1 MNGNG
6 IPQTI
11 KNPLDDSEMHLT
23 WNDEFDGDKINGK
36 TWQLYDR
43 MWAKNRVIATT
54 DPRNFALENGEAVM
68 RTYREDGHYTSHK
81 TLTTFDRMSFRY
93 GYLEIRAMVPFS
105 RGAFPAFWLQSA
117 WQHRSVDYMTE
128 VDVFEVYKA
137 GYVEATLHKWYL
149 KDPVK
154 GPHFRHDWNTPLAY
168 TFPEDHWETLSREYH
183 RWGFLWDPESIRLT
197 VDGKVFATYD
207 ITDAGDF
214 QEGLGNG
221 DDLTGMGGFQDP
233 MTIVCRDSGPVH
245 RHQRPNGCEGC
256 SFLDSSLS
264 PFRIAGRT
272 IERNRLHL
280 TAFCGIMET
289 GKKSDGLKATAFGT
303 GFRLQSPHGR
313 MRSMQG

>member
-11 KNPLDDSEMHLT
+11 KSPLDGNEMRLT
-23 WNDEFDGDKINGK
+23 WNDEFDGDRINGK

-43 MWAKNRVIATT
+43 MWAKNRVITTT

-81 TLTTFDRMSFRY
+81 SLTTFDRMSFRY
-93 GYLEIRAMVPFS
+93 GYLEINAIVPFS

-137 GYVEATLHKWYL
+137 GYVESTLHKWYL
-149 KDPVK
+149 KDPVT
-154 GPHFRHDWNTPLAY
+154 GPHTRHDWNTPLSY
-168 TFPEDHWETLSREYH
+168 TFPEDHWESLSHEYH
-183 RWGFLWDPESIRLT
+183 RWGFLWIPEKIAITL
-197 VDGKVFATYD
+197 DGNIIATYD

-214 QEGLGNG
+214 QEGLRTG

-233 MTIVCRDSGPVH
+233 MIINFTNWVGS
-245 RHQRPNGCEGC
+245 
-256 SFLDSSLS
+256 
-264 PFRIAGRT
+264 
-272 IERNRLHL
+272 
-280 TAFCGIMET
+280 
-289 GKKSDGLKATAFGT
+289 
-303 GFRLQSPHGR
+303 GFRDKSWVVGEDTELPLTFRVDWIRLYQTPGMGDLFDDR
-313 MRSMQG
+313 P

>member
-11 KNPLDDSEMHLT
+11 KSPLDGSEMRLT
-23 WNDEFDGDKINGK
+23 WNDEFDGDRINGK

-43 MWAKNRVIATT
+43 MWAKSRVITTT

-81 TLTTFDRMSFRY
+81 SLTTFDRMSFRY
-93 GYLEIRAMVPFS
+93 GYLEINAIVPFS

-137 GYVEATLHKWYL
+137 GYVESTLHKWYL
-149 KDPVK
+149 KDPVT
-154 GPHFRHDWNTPLAY
+154 GPHTRHDWNTPLSY
-168 TFPEDHWETLSREYH
+168 TFPEDHWESLSHEYH
-183 RWGFLWDPESIRLT
+183 RWGFLWIPEKIAITL
-197 VDGKVFATYD
+197 DGNIIATYD

-214 QEGLGNG
+214 QEGLRTG

-233 MTIVCRDSGPVH
+233 MIINFTNWVGS
-245 RHQRPNGCEGC
+245 
-256 SFLDSSLS
+256 
-264 PFRIAGRT
+264 
-272 IERNRLHL
+272 
-280 TAFCGIMET
+280 
-289 GKKSDGLKATAFGT
+289 
-303 GFRLQSPHGR
+303 GFRDKSWVVGEDTELPLTFRVDWIHLYQTPGMGDLFDDR
-313 MRSMQG
+313 P

>member
-11 KNPLDDSEMHLT
+11 KSPLDGNEMRLT
-23 WNDEFDGDKINGK
+23 WNDEFDGDRINGQ

-43 MWAKNRVIATT
+43 MWAKNRVITTT

-81 TLTTFDRMSFRY
+81 SLTTFDRMSFRY
-93 GYLEIRAMVPFS
+93 GYLEINAIVPFS

-137 GYVEATLHKWYL
+137 GYVESTLHKWYL
-149 KDPVK
+149 KDPVT
-154 GPHFRHDWNTPLAY
+154 GPHTRHDWNTPLSY
-168 TFPEDHWETLSREYH
+168 TFPEDHWESLSHEYH
-183 RWGFLWDPESIRLT
+183 RWGFLWIPEKIAITL
-197 VDGKVFATYD
+197 DGNIIATYD

-214 QEGLGNG
+214 QEGLRTG

-233 MTIVCRDSGPVH
+233 MIINFTNWVGS
-245 RHQRPNGCEGC
+245 
-256 SFLDSSLS
+256 
-264 PFRIAGRT
+264 
-272 IERNRLHL
+272 
-280 TAFCGIMET
+280 
-289 GKKSDGLKATAFGT
+289 
-303 GFRLQSPHGR
+303 GFRDKSWVVGEDTELPLTFRVDWIRLYQTPGMGDLFDDR
-313 MRSMQG
+313 P

>member
-11 KNPLDDSEMHLT
+11 KSPLDGSEMRLT
-23 WNDEFDGDKINGK
+23 WNDEFDGDRINGK

-43 MWAKNRVIATT
+43 MWAKNRVITTT

-93 GYLEIRAMVPFS
+93 GYLEINAIVPFS

-137 GYVEATLHKWYL
+137 GYVESTLHKWYL
-149 KDPVK
+149 KDPVT
-154 GPHFRHDWNTPLAY
+154 GPHTRHDWNTPLSY
-168 TFPEDHWETLSREYH
+168 TFPEDHWESLSHEYH
-183 RWGFLWDPESIRLT
+183 RWGFLWIPEKIAITL
-197 VDGKVFATYD
+197 DGNIIATYD

-214 QEGLGNG
+214 QEGLRTG

-233 MTIVCRDSGPVH
+233 MIINFTNWVGS
-245 RHQRPNGCEGC
+245 
-256 SFLDSSLS
+256 
-264 PFRIAGRT
+264 
-272 IERNRLHL
+272 
-280 TAFCGIMET
+280 
-289 GKKSDGLKATAFGT
+289 
-303 GFRLQSPHGR
+303 GFRDKSWVVGEDTELPLTFRVDWIRLYQTPGMGDLFDDR
-313 MRSMQG
+313 P

>member
-11 KNPLDDSEMHLT
+11 KSPLDGSEMRLT
-23 WNDEFDGDKINGK
+23 WNDEFDGDRINGK

-43 MWAKNRVIATT
+43 MWAKNRVITTT

-81 TLTTFDRMSFRY
+81 SLTTFDRMSFRY
-93 GYLEIRAMVPFS
+93 GYLEINAIVPFS

-137 GYVEATLHKWYL
+137 GYVESTLHKWYL
-149 KDPVK
+149 KDPVT
-154 GPHFRHDWNTPLAY
+154 GPHTRHDWNTPLSY
-168 TFPEDHWETLSREYH
+168 TFPEDHWESLSHEYH
-183 RWGFLWDPESIRLT
+183 RWGFLWIPEKIAITL
-197 VDGKVFATYD
+197 DGNIIATYD

-214 QEGLGNG
+214 QEGLRTG

-233 MTIVCRDSGPVH
+233 MIINFTNWVGS
-245 RHQRPNGCEGC
+245 
-256 SFLDSSLS
+256 
-264 PFRIAGRT
+264 
-272 IERNRLHL
+272 
-280 TAFCGIMET
+280 
-289 GKKSDGLKATAFGT
+289 
-303 GFRLQSPHGR
+303 GFRDKSWVVGEDTDLPLTFRVDWIHLYQTPGMGDLFDDR
-313 MRSMQG
+313 P

>member
-11 KNPLDDSEMHLT
+11 KSPLDGSEMRLT
-23 WNDEFDGDKINGK
+23 WNDEFDGDRINGK

-43 MWAKNRVIATT
+43 MWAKNRVITTT

-81 TLTTFDRMSFRY
+81 SLTTFDRMSFRY
-93 GYLEIRAMVPFS
+93 GYLEINAIVPFS

-137 GYVEATLHKWYL
+137 GYVESTLHKWYL
-149 KDPVK
+149 KDPVT
-154 GPHFRHDWNTPLAY
+154 GPHTRHDWNTPLSY
-168 TFPEDHWETLSREYH
+168 TFPEDHWESLSHEYH
-183 RWGFLWDPESIRLT
+183 RWGFLWIPEKIAITL
-197 VDGKVFATYD
+197 DGHIIATYD

-214 QEGLGNG
+214 QEGLRTG

-233 MTIVCRDSGPVH
+233 MIINFTNWVGS
-245 RHQRPNGCEGC
+245 
-256 SFLDSSLS
+256 
-264 PFRIAGRT
+264 
-272 IERNRLHL
+272 
-280 TAFCGIMET
+280 
-289 GKKSDGLKATAFGT
+289 
-303 GFRLQSPHGR
+303 GFRDKSWVVGEDTELPLTFRVDWIRLYQTPGMGDLFDDR
-313 MRSMQG
+313 P

>member
-11 KNPLDDSEMHLT
+11 KSPLDGSEMRLT
-23 WNDEFDGDKINGK
+23 WNDEFDGDRINDK

-43 MWAKNRVIATT
+43 MWAKNRVITTT

-81 TLTTFDRMSFRY
+81 SLTTFDRMSFRY
-93 GYLEIRAMVPFS
+93 GYLEINAVVPFS

-137 GYVEATLHKWYL
+137 GYVESTLHKWYL
-149 KDPVK
+149 KDPVT
-154 GPHFRHDWNTPLAY
+154 GPHTRHDWNTPLSY
-168 TFPEDHWETLSREYH
+168 TFPEDHWESLSHEYH
-183 RWGFLWDPESIRLT
+183 RWGFLWIPEKIAITL
-197 VDGKVFATYD
+197 DGNIIATYD

-214 QEGLGNG
+214 QEGLRTG

-233 MTIVCRDSGPVH
+233 MIINFTNWVGS
-245 RHQRPNGCEGC
+245 
-256 SFLDSSLS
+256 
-264 PFRIAGRT
+264 
-272 IERNRLHL
+272 
-280 TAFCGIMET
+280 
-289 GKKSDGLKATAFGT
+289 
-303 GFRLQSPHGR
+303 GFRDKSWVVGEDTELPLTFRVDWIRLYQTPGMGDLFDDR
-313 MRSMQG
+313 P

>member
-11 KNPLDDSEMHLT
+11 KSPLDGSEMRLT
-23 WNDEFDGDKINGK
+23 WNDEFDGDRINGK

-43 MWAKNRVIATT
+43 MWAKKRVITTT

-81 TLTTFDRMSFRY
+81 SLTTFDRMSFRY
-93 GYLEIRAMVPFS
+93 GYLEINAIVPFS

-137 GYVEATLHKWYL
+137 GYVESTLHKWYL
-149 KDPVK
+149 KDPVT
-154 GPHFRHDWNTPLAY
+154 GPHTRHDWNTPLSY
-168 TFPEDHWETLSREYH
+168 TFPEDHWESLSHEYH
-183 RWGFLWDPESIRLT
+183 RWGFLWIPEKIAITL
-197 VDGKVFATYD
+197 DGNIIATYD

-214 QEGLGNG
+214 QEGLRTG

-233 MTIVCRDSGPVH
+233 MIINFTNWVGS
-245 RHQRPNGCEGC
+245 
-256 SFLDSSLS
+256 
-264 PFRIAGRT
+264 
-272 IERNRLHL
+272 
-280 TAFCGIMET
+280 
-289 GKKSDGLKATAFGT
+289 
-303 GFRLQSPHGR
+303 GFRDKSWVVGEDTELPLTFRVDWIRLYQTPGMGDLFDDR
-313 MRSMQG
+313 P

>member
-11 KNPLDDSEMHLT
+11 KSPLDGSEMRLT
-23 WNDEFDGDKINGK
+23 WNDEFDGDRINNK

-43 MWAKNRVIATT
+43 MWAKNRVITTT

-81 TLTTFDRMSFRY
+81 SLTTFDRMSFRY
-93 GYLEIRAMVPFS
+93 GYLEINAIVPFS

-137 GYVEATLHKWYL
+137 GYVESTLHKWYL
-149 KDPVK
+149 KDPVT
-154 GPHFRHDWNTPLAY
+154 GPHTRHDWNTPLSY
-168 TFPEDHWETLSREYH
+168 TFPEDHWESLSHEYH
-183 RWGFLWDPESIRLT
+183 RWGFLWIPEKIAITL
-197 VDGKVFATYD
+197 DGNIIATYA

-214 QEGLGNG
+214 QEGLRTG

-233 MTIVCRDSGPVH
+233 MIINFTNWVGS
-245 RHQRPNGCEGC
+245 
-256 SFLDSSLS
+256 
-264 PFRIAGRT
+264 
-272 IERNRLHL
+272 
-280 TAFCGIMET
+280 
-289 GKKSDGLKATAFGT
+289 
-303 GFRLQSPHGR
+303 GFRDKSWVVGEDTELPLTFRVDWIRLYQTPGMGDLFDDR
-313 MRSMQG
+313 P

>member
-11 KNPLDDSEMHLT
+11 KSPLDGSEMRLT
-23 WNDEFDGDKINGK
+23 WNDEFDGDRINGK

-43 MWAKNRVIATT
+43 MWAKNRVITTT

-81 TLTTFDRMSFRY
+81 SLTTFDRMSFRY
-93 GYLEIRAMVPFS
+93 GYLEINAIVPFS

-137 GYVEATLHKWYL
+137 GYVESTLHKWYL
-149 KDPVK
+149 KDPVT
-154 GPHFRHDWNTPLAY
+154 GPHTRHDWNTPLSY
-168 TFPEDHWETLSREYH
+168 TFPEDHWESLSHEYH
-183 RWGFLWDPESIRLT
+183 RWGFLWIPEKIVITL
-197 VDGKVFATYD
+197 DGNIIATYD

-214 QEGLGNG
+214 QEGLRTG

-233 MTIVCRDSGPVH
+233 MIINFTNWVGS
-245 RHQRPNGCEGC
+245 
-256 SFLDSSLS
+256 
-264 PFRIAGRT
+264 
-272 IERNRLHL
+272 
-280 TAFCGIMET
+280 
-289 GKKSDGLKATAFGT
+289 
-303 GFRLQSPHGR
+303 GFRDKSWVVGEDTELPLTFRVDWIRLYQTPGMGDLFDDR
-313 MRSMQG
+313 P

>member
-11 KNPLDDSEMHLT
+11 KSPLDGSEMRLT
-23 WNDEFDGDKINGK
+23 WNDEFDGDRINGK

-43 MWAKNRVIATT
+43 MWAKNRVITTT

-81 TLTTFDRMSFRY
+81 SLTTFDRMSFRY
-93 GYLEIRAMVPFS
+93 GYLEINAIVPFS

-137 GYVEATLHKWYL
+137 GYVESTLHKWYL
-149 KDPVK
+149 KDPVT
-154 GPHFRHDWNTPLAY
+154 GPHTRHDWNTPLSY
-168 TFPEDHWETLSREYH
+168 TVPEDHWESLSHEYH
-183 RWGFLWDPESIRLT
+183 RWGFLWIPEKIAITL
-197 VDGKVFATYD
+197 DGNIIATYD

-214 QEGLGNG
+214 QEGLRTG

-233 MTIVCRDSGPVH
+233 MIINFTNWVGS
-245 RHQRPNGCEGC
+245 
-256 SFLDSSLS
+256 
-264 PFRIAGRT
+264 
-272 IERNRLHL
+272 
-280 TAFCGIMET
+280 
-289 GKKSDGLKATAFGT
+289 
-303 GFRLQSPHGR
+303 GFRDKSWVVGEDTELPLTFRVDWIRLYQTPGMGDLFDDR
-313 MRSMQG
+313 P

>member
-11 KNPLDDSEMHLT
+11 KSPLDGSEMRLT

-43 MWAKNRVIATT
+43 MWAKNRVITTT

-81 TLTTFDRMSFRY
+81 SLTTFDRMSFRY
-93 GYLEIRAMVPFS
+93 GYLEINAIVPFS

-137 GYVEATLHKWYL
+137 GYVESTLHKWYL
-149 KDPVK
+149 KDPVT
-154 GPHFRHDWNTPLAY
+154 GPHTRHDWNTPLSY
-168 TFPEDHWETLSREYH
+168 TFPEDHWESLSHEYH
-183 RWGFLWDPESIRLT
+183 RWGFLWIPEKIAITL
-197 VDGKVFATYD
+197 DGNIIATYD

-214 QEGLGNG
+214 QEGLRTG

-233 MTIVCRDSGPVH
+233 MIINFTNWVGS
-245 RHQRPNGCEGC
+245 
-256 SFLDSSLS
+256 
-264 PFRIAGRT
+264 
-272 IERNRLHL
+272 
-280 TAFCGIMET
+280 
-289 GKKSDGLKATAFGT
+289 
-303 GFRLQSPHGR
+303 GFRDKSWVVGEDTELPLTFRVDWIRLYQAPGMGDLFDDR
-313 MRSMQG
+313 P

>member
-11 KNPLDDSEMHLT
+11 KNPLDGSDMHLT

-43 MWAKNRVIATT
+43 MWAKNRVITTT

-93 GYLEIRAMVPFS
+93 GYLEINAMVPFS

-214 QEGLGNG
+214 QEGLQTG

-233 MTIVCRDSGPVH
+233 MIINFTNWVGS
-245 RHQRPNGCEGC
+245 
-256 SFLDSSLS
+256 
-264 PFRIAGRT
+264 
-272 IERNRLHL
+272 
-280 TAFCGIMET
+280 
-289 GKKSDGLKATAFGT
+289 
-303 GFRLQSPHGR
+303 GFRDKAWVVGEGTELPLTFRVDWIRLYQTPGIGELFDDR
-313 MRSMQG
+313 A